1 MDKHMEEM
9 RNWNALPE
17 GQQET
22 AVFTAKKKRSWNAIR
37 TGLYT
42 AIAVMLV
49 MSAVMGSAW
58 AYFTSYSQARGSV
71 ALKLGHEEKITE
83 KFSDWEKKLDIQ
95 STDDS
100 NPVYLRMRAY
110 SAEYPVTYENNANWT
125 KDGDWMYYNN
135 ALQPGKKLS
144 DSGDELLVQINN
156 VPESDNPELKDG
168 KTFNVIVVYE
178 STEVQYDEQ
187 GNMIPATAADWSKK
201 VDTNRRSSTLGGE

>member
-1 MDKHMEEM
+1 MDKHMEKE
-9 RNWNALPE
+9 RNIEALRE
-17 GQQET
+17 GYQET
-22 AVFTAKKKRSWNAIR
+22 EATVSTKKRSGRAFRAWMYA
-37 TGLYT
+37 
-42 AIAVMLV
+42 AIAVMLI
-49 MSAVMGSAW
+49 MSATMGSAW
-58 AYFTSYSQARGSV
+58 AYFTSYAKAKGGV
-71 ALKLGHEEKITE
+71 TLKLGHEEHIDE
-83 KFSDWEKKLDIQ
+83 EFDNWEKVIDLT
-95 STDDS
+95 STADS